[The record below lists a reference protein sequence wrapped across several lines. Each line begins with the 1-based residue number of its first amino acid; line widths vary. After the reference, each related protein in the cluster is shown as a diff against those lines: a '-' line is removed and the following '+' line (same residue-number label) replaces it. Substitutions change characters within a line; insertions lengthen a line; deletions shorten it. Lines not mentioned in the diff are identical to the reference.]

1 MYFDSFAE
9 LVYMAGHGPYV
20 WMSYGISLAVLLGL
34 YIQPLHKKNKILK
47 GIKLRQRFEQN
58 EKQQENN

>member
-9 LVYMAGHGPYV
+9 LIHMAGHGFYV
-20 WMSYGISLAVLLGL
+20 WMSYGISWLVLVVLF
-34 YIQPLHKKNKILK
+34 IQPLRKKAKILQ
-47 GIKLRQRFEQN
+47 GIKLRQNFEQS